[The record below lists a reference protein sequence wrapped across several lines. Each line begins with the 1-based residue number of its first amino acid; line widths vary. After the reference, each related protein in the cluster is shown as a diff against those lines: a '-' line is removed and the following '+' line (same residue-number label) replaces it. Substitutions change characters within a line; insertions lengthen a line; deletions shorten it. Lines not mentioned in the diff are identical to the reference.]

1 VIHSTIFFF
10 NSRVYY
16 KKMAKKIIAYHP
28 EVLADKKKGKE
39 ALEVLKQGKENSVGK
54 GKKQLKSAPPF
65 YKTNAIIAVM
75 NISPAESEEL
85 VSSLSHNE
93 KLPKIKEKQL

>member
-1 VIHSTIFFF
+1 
-10 NSRVYY
+10 
-16 KKMAKKIIAYHP
+16 
-28 EVLADKKKGKE
+28 
-39 ALEVLKQGKENSVGK
+39 VGK